1 MVYWLADGADEPIEE
16 SVTIEVTG
24 DVLRCDGGIFP
35 IPSDIR
41 KKIILEATLSEEDRR
56 VMTSVKMAQQIE
68 DTPGTLLFDAPP
80 DYELYG
86 LVPQENAATTKR
98 LPQVNEKISIF
109 WKRDNTYYPGFVSK
123 RRGDFF
129 MIRYNDGDEEW
140 LPLTDHRFQLFD
152 PPQFVDESCESYKM
166 KPKRKS
172 TGSETS
178 TQSNSSSGTLNP
190 ALLVRTNSEGCIAPT
205 KPPKRNSAG
214 RFLRPQGRKPNGY
227 TWNSRRGV
235 WVQAISSDSGTT
247 DESPSMDE
255 PVAKRPKKSS
265 VVSKEE
271 SPVETTSTGEPSSDF
286 KGSRTE
292 SLVGYIIS
300 TFDCVVKGKPIENC
314 SGDSLDHA
322 EGVLNE
328 LIAMDLNVSTLSQEC
343 PRIFKVVKK
352 LASNSRLGPLAKTL
366 YSKMMVAFDRKL
378 IVDWGTAIEERNLFS
393 VTSKVQDLKSR
404 MQQKKFGLK
413 LPAKHITNEEL
424 QALVTQTDR
433 LMEVN
438 ESELTEMDFI
448 KSVMNYRCVKLES

>member
-1 MVYWLADGADEPIEE
+1 M
-16 SVTIEVTG
+16 
-24 DVLRCDGGIFP
+24 
-35 IPSDIR
+35 
-41 KKIILEATLSEEDRR
+41 
-56 VMTSVKMAQQIE
+56 
-68 DTPGTLLFDAPP
+68 
-80 DYELYG
+80 
-86 LVPQENAATTKR
+86 
-98 LPQVNEKISIF
+98 
-109 WKRDNTYYPGFVSK
+109 
-123 RRGDFF
+123 
-129 MIRYNDGDEEW
+129 
-140 LPLTDHRFQLFD
+140 
-152 PPQFVDESCESYKM
+152 
-166 KPKRKS
+166 
-172 TGSETS
+172 
-178 TQSNSSSGTLNP
+178 
-190 ALLVRTNSEGCIAPT
+190 
-205 KPPKRNSAG
+205 
-214 RFLRPQGRKPNGY
+214 
-227 TWNSRRGV
+227 
-235 WVQAISSDSGTT
+235 
-247 DESPSMDE
+247 
-255 PVAKRPKKSS
+255 
-265 VVSKEE
+265 
-271 SPVETTSTGEPSSDF
+271 
-286 KGSRTE
+286 
-292 SLVGYIIS
+292 GYIIS